1 VKTGLFLN
9 NGISV
14 LPLFVRFKRK
24 VENGEIKCE
33 KFAASNFL
41 EFSLIHFVFSGDYLA
56 SKYEL
61 TSTPYR
67 SFSIA

>member
-1 VKTGLFLN
+1 VRTRLFVK

-14 LPLFVRFKRK
+14 LPFFVRFQRK
-24 VENGEIKCE
+24 VENEEIKCE
-33 KFAASNFL
+33 KFEVSNFL
-41 EFSLIHFVFSGDYLA
+41 EFSVIHFVFSGDYLV
-56 SKYEL
+56 SKYEV